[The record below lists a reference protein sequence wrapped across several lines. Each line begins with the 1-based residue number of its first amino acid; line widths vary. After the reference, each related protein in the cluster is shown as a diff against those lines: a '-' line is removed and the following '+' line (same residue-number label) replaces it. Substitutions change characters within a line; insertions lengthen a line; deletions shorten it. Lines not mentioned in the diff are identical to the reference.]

1 MKKEN
6 TMPENEAAQPV
17 QIHIRVDGH
26 VQGVG
31 FRYFVYDFAQS
42 RALAG
47 WVRNR
52 HNGEVE
58 ILAEGS
64 RLNLEDLLTHI
75 RRGPSRSMVT
85 DVKFDWSEA
94 SQLYDKFSLLPTD

>member
-1 MKKEN
+1 MSDN
-6 TMPENEAAQPV
+6 SIADSV

-26 VQGVG
+26 VQSVG

-42 RALAG
+42 KALSG

-58 ILAEGS
+58 VLAEGS
-64 RLNLEDLLTHI
+64 RSDLEDLLNHI

-85 DVKFDWSEA
+85 EVKFDWSSA
-94 SQLYDKFSLLPTD
+94 SCHYDKFSLLPTE

>member
-1 MKKEN
+1 MTDNPQNEN
-6 TMPENEAAQPV
+6 V

-42 RALAG
+42 KSLCG

-52 HNGEVE
+52 YNGEVE
-58 ILAEGS
+58 VLAEGS
-64 RLNLEDLLTHI
+64 RAELEDLLEHV

-85 DVKFDWSEA
+85 EVKFDWSSA
-94 SQLYDKFSLLPTD
+94 SNLYDKFSMLPTE

>member
-1 MKKEN
+1 M
-6 TMPENEAAQPV
+6 TDSSAAQPV

-42 RALAG
+42 KSLNG

-58 ILAEGS
+58 VLAEGTRS
-64 RLNLEDLLTHI
+64 DLEDLLTHI

-85 DVKFDWSEA
+85 EVKFDWSEA
-94 SQLYDKFSLLPTD
+94 SKLYDKFSLLPTE

>member
-1 MKKEN
+1 MVDD
-6 TMPENEAAQPV
+6 AALQLV

-31 FRYFVYDFAQS
+31 YRYFVYDFAQS
-42 RALAG
+42 RSLTG

-58 ILAEGS
+58 ILAEGTRS
-64 RLNLEDLLTHI
+64 DLENLLTHV

-85 DVKFDWSEA
+85 DLKFDWSFA
-94 SQLYDKFSLLPTD
+94 SNLYDKFSLLPTE

>member
-1 MKKEN
+1 M
-6 TMPENEAAQPV
+6 TDSTLV

-31 FRYFVYDFAQS
+31 FRYFVYDYAQS
-42 RALAG
+42 KALTG

-64 RLNLEDLLTHI
+64 RSDLEDLLNHVH
-75 RRGPSRSMVT
+75 RGPSRSMVT
-85 DVKFDWSEA
+85 DVKFDWSSA
-94 SQLYDKFSLLPTD
+94 SNLYDKFSLLPTE

>member
-1 MKKEN
+1 MTN
-6 TMPENEAAQPV
+6 SAASQLV

-42 RALAG
+42 RALTG

-64 RLNLEDLLTHI
+64 RSDLEDLLTHI
-75 RRGPSRSMVT
+75 QRGPSRSMVT
-85 DVKFDWSEA
+85 DVKFDWSEV
-94 SQLYDKFSLLPTD
+94 SNLYDKFSLLPTE

>member
-1 MKKEN
+1 M
-6 TMPENEAAQPV
+6 TDTPPADLV
-17 QIHIRVDGH
+17 QLHIRVDGH

-31 FRYFVYDFAQS
+31 FRYFVYDFAQAK
-42 RALAG
+42 ALTG

-58 ILAEGS
+58 VLAEGS
-64 RLNLEDLLTHI
+64 RADLEDLLNHI

-85 DVKFDWSEA
+85 EVKFDWSI
-94 SQLYDKFSLLPTD
+94 SSNLYDKFSLLPTE

>member
-1 MKKEN
+1 MTESI
-6 TMPENEAAQPV
+6 AAQPA
-17 QIHIRVDGH
+17 QLHIRVDGH

-31 FRYFVYDFAQS
+31 FRYFVYDFAQ
-42 RALAG
+42 AKAITG

-58 ILAEGS
+58 VLAEGS
-64 RLNLEDLLTHI
+64 RAALEDLLNHV

-85 DVKFDWSEA
+85 DVKFDWSSA
-94 SQLYDKFSLLPTD
+94 SNIYDKFSLLPTE

>member
-1 MKKEN
+1 MID
-6 TMPENEAAQPV
+6 TPPSDLV
-17 QIHIRVDGH
+17 QLHIRVDGH

-31 FRYFVYDFAQS
+31 FRYFVYDFAQAK
-42 RALAG
+42 ALNG

-58 ILAEGS
+58 VLAEGS
-64 RLNLEDLLTHI
+64 REDLEDLLTHI

-85 DVKFDWSEA
+85 EVKFDWSSA
-94 SQLYDKFSLLPTD
+94 SNLYDKFSLLPTE

>member
-1 MKKEN
+1 MSESPS
-6 TMPENEAAQPV
+6 TSLV

-42 RALAG
+42 RALTG

-58 ILAEGS
+58 VLAEGTRS
-64 RLNLEDLLTHI
+64 VLEDLLTHI
-75 RRGPSRSMVT
+75 QRGPSRSMVT
-85 DVKFDWSEA
+85 EVKFDWSEA
-94 SQLYDKFSLLPTD
+94 SNLYDKFSLLPTE

>member
-1 MKKEN
+1 M
-6 TMPENEAAQPV
+6 TDTPGSQLV

-42 RALAG
+42 RAFTG

-64 RLNLEDLLTHI
+64 RADLEDLLTHI

-85 DVKFDWSEA
+85 EVKFDWSSA
-94 SQLYDKFSLLPTD
+94 GNLYDKFSLLPTD

>member
-1 MKKEN
+1 M
-6 TMPENEAAQPV
+6 TDSTNEQLV

-42 RALAG
+42 KALTG

-58 ILAEGS
+58 VLAEGTRS
-64 RLNLEDLLTHI
+64 DLEDLLTHV

-94 SQLYDKFSLLPTD
+94 TNLYDRFSMLPTE

>member
-1 MKKEN
+1 MTDSLSPQLVK
-6 TMPENEAAQPV
+6 
-17 QIHIRVDGH
+17 IHIRVDGH

-42 RALAG
+42 KALTG

-58 ILAEGS
+58 VLAEGTRS
-64 RLNLEDLLTHI
+64 DLEDLLTHI

-85 DVKFDWSEA
+85 NVKFDWSEA
-94 SQLYDKFSLLPTD
+94 SNLYDRFSMLPME

>member
-1 MKKEN
+1 MTDN
-6 TMPENEAAQPV
+6 AALQFV

-42 RALAG
+42 RALTG

-64 RLNLEDLLTHI
+64 RSDLEALLTHVQ
-75 RRGPSRSMVT
+75 RGPSRSMVT

-94 SQLYDKFSLLPTD
+94 SNLYDKFSLLPTD

>member
-1 MKKEN
+1 M
-6 TMPENEAAQPV
+6 TDRPTTQLV

-42 RALAG
+42 KALTG

-58 ILAEGS
+58 VLAEGTRS
-64 RLNLEDLLTHI
+64 DLEDLLTHI

-94 SQLYDKFSLLPTD
+94 SNLYDKFSLLPTE